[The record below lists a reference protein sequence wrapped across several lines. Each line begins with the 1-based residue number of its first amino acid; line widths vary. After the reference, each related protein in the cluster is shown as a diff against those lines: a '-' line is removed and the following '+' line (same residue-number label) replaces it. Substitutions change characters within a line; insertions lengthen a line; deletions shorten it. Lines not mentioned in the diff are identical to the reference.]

1 MPLLKFQPSYFRNI
15 LSENA
20 SQDEVTSANLC
31 EDDSDNDDGDC
42 NCDGDA
48 ECEHN
53 EPGVLNKDICMLYAE
68 KERNNKFGACALY
81 VLVGPMLHAANVK
94 ITLVTIVVNQII

>member
-1 MPLLKFQPSYFRNI
+1 M

-20 SQDEVTSANLC
+20 SQDEVASANLC
-31 EDDSDNDDGDC
+31 EDDSDNGDGDC

-53 EPGVLNKDICMLYAE
+53 EPGVLNKDIYMLYSE
-68 KERNNKFGACALY
+68 KRRDNKFGTCALY
-81 VLVGPMLHAANVK
+81 ILFGPMLHAANVT